1 MDALPEVLKQRDLL
15 VAPPEAPTSAQAQGL
30 LSEWIHLNVLVL
42 DSERIIVEALQA
54 PLVRALKDW
63 GFKPIPSPFMDCC
76 PFVGSFHCAT
86 LDVRRRRTLQSC
98 R

>member
-1 MDALPEVLKQRDLL
+1 MGPARG
-15 VAPPEAPTSAQAQGL
+15 PPEAPTSAQARGL
-30 LSEWIHLNVLVL
+30 ISEWIHLNVLVL
-42 DSERIIVEALQA
+42 DSERIIVEAQQE

-63 GFKPIPSPFMDCC
+63 GFKPIPYPFMDYY

-86 LDVRRRRTLQSC
+86 LDVRRRGTLESY